1 MAAAA
6 SGPSPHA
13 VGSRQGDSPTQAN
26 RMNTA
31 KGLSRQ

>member
-1 MAAAA
+1 MPAAA
-6 SGPSPHA
+6 SGPSPQA

-31 KGLSRQ
+31 KGLSHR